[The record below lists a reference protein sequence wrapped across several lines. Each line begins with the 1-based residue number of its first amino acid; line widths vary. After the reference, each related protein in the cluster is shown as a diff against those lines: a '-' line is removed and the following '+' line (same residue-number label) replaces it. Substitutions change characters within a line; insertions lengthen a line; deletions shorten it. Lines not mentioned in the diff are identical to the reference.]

1 MGPQESC
8 VPGSATCEGDPR
20 ATGSTCIV
28 TSPGLAN
35 TSALWTLALL
45 LLTLASVPRIGSLRY
60 PGSLYLYLYVPECP
74 CMGPGSL
81 QEEGRHRELELALFL
96 LLWLLVAS
104 MNI

>member
-1 MGPQESC
+1 MGPQKSC

-28 TSPGLAN
+28 TSPGLAS

-45 LLTLASVPRIGSLRY
+45 LLTLASVPRTGSLRY
-60 PGSLYLYLYVPECP
+60 PGSLCLYVPKCP

-81 QEEGRHRELELALFL
+81 QEEGRHRELELPFFL
-96 LLWLLVAS
+96 PLWLLVAS